1 MNQGS
6 RLTVMAH
13 FDFFAAMAMGGPPI
27 AISGLKNKCA
37 IPECPQLACDPS
49 GGVRRTP
56 FYTYRC
62 TFWDSDPLIHINNLC
77 AAPRTHAR
85 GILDLRR
92 PHRPH
97 RLPDSTS
104 DVAPRYPTFSSG
116 LTARVTPN
124 MQTTCRPRPALTTTI
139 YSLWH
144 NLSNPHT
151 LGGQMGQHLVDN
163 STRLLDTKGRSVR
176 L

>member
-13 FDFFAAMAMGGPPI
+13 FDFFAAMAMGPPPI

-62 TFWDSDPLIHINNLC
+62 TFWDSDPAGQHQPASPSAGTLC
-77 AAPRTHAR
+77 GCVSNPPRAEHR
-85 GILDLRR
+85 SRLSGRR
-92 PHRPH
+92 PLTERP
-97 RLPDSTS
+97 
-104 DVAPRYPTFSSG
+104 
-116 LTARVTPN
+116 
-124 MQTTCRPRPALTTTI
+124 
-139 YSLWH
+139 
-144 NLSNPHT
+144 
-151 LGGQMGQHLVDN
+151 
-163 STRLLDTKGRSVR
+163 STRISHGRGVPASGSAGPGRWPARRVPPIVPCREKEVSNFLPASNHMITIRLNIHNMITIGFSVR
-176 L
+176 LL

>member
-62 TFWDSDPLIHINNLC
+62 TFWDSDPARCAHGFNLS
-77 AAPRTHAR
+77 AADVCESDPLLPTS
-85 GILDLRR
+85 R
-92 PHRPH
+92 PP
-97 RLPDSTS
+97 
-104 DVAPRYPTFSSG
+104 G
-116 LTARVTPN
+116 CARVATSLLIAVLS
-124 MQTTCRPRPALTTTI
+124 QFFVHLAYAAGPRLARLVPRIAANAARDFMPAVLKAAATA
-139 YSLWH
+139 
-144 NLSNPHT
+144 
-151 LGGQMGQHLVDN
+151 GQRAAM
-163 STRLLDTKGRSVR
+163 RSAGV
-176 L
+176 

>member
-62 TFWDSDPLIHINNLC
+62 TFWDSDPREPQLETC
-77 AAPRTHAR
+77 EGGGSKP
-85 GILDLRR
+85 
-92 PHRPH
+92 
-97 RLPDSTS
+97 
-104 DVAPRYPTFSSG
+104 
-116 LTARVTPN
+116 LTP
-124 MQTTCRPRPALTTTI
+124 PA
-139 YSLWH
+139 S
-144 NLSNPHT
+144 
-151 LGGQMGQHLVDN
+151 
-163 STRLLDTKGRSVR
+163 
-176 L
+176 